1 MIFRP
6 LASSSHGNA
15 YLLDDGHTVLLIEC
29 GVTYK
34 KLQKLMGFS
43 VSRVDACLISHE
55 HKDHAGCYDQ
65 LHKNGTPVF
74 TSAGTAEALERDW
87 MEILEDREPVKIGS
101 IQVLPFPT
109 FHDAA
114 EPMGFLIRSD
124 LDDDKIVFA
133 TDTVNLGYQFPGVTV
148 AAVECNYDE
157 DILNRA
163 ERMPE
168 KVRYRVQNA
177 HMSISRACLWLE
189 KLDKSRLKE
198 VFLLHLSDACSS
210 EWRFLKQ
217 AQAAVGPGVK
227 VTICPKERM
236 EGTI

>member
-15 YLLDDGHTVLLIEC
+15 YLLDDGQTILLIEC

-43 VSRVDACLISHE
+43 VSQVTACLISHE
-55 HKDHAGCYDQ
+55 HKDHASCYDQ
-65 LHKNGTPVF
+65 LHKDGTLVY

-87 MEILEDREPVKIGS
+87 MEILEDRKPVKIGS
-101 IQVLPFPT
+101 LQVLPFPT

-198 VFLLHLSDACSS
+198 VYLLHLSDACAN
-210 EWRFLKQ
+210 ERKFLNQ
-217 AQAAVGPGVK
+217 VQEAVGPAVR
-227 VTICPKERM
+227 VIICPK
-236 EGTI
+236 